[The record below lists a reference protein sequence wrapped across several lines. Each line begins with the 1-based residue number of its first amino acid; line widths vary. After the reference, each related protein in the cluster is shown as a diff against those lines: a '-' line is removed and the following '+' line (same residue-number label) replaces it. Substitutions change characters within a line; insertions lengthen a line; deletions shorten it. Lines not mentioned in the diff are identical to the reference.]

1 MDLAI
6 KITAK
11 LKANPCV
18 QTPMEALPAHAV
30 AKYLQSG
37 MNLRPTI
44 GKPSYKMYKPAF
56 VFDGRNILDADALEL
71 PLVFK
76 LEE

>member
-18 QTPMEALPAHAV
+18 QNAYGSIPAHAV
-30 AKYLQSG
+30 SI
-37 MNLRPTI
+37 TEW
-44 GKPSYKMYKPAF
+44 
-56 VFDGRNILDADALEL
+56 DE
-71 PLVFK
+71 FK
-76 LEE
+76 TYD